1 MNVDAKS
8 GLLSVCESVCE
19 RRKREGKAMKPTRCT
34 CDLPLCAGVN
44 VLNTESREIKQRE
57 CHQYLHPVTIQVC
70 RLSLRSLNSVTEEI
84 HASPCEIVMHVA
96 RIQGPLQPRVFH

>member
-44 VLNTESREIKQRE
+44 VLNTESREIKQRKWPSVLTSGNYSSLQAFIE
-57 CHQYLHPVTIQVC
+57 VTQ
-70 RLSLRSLNSVTEEI
+70 LSN
-84 HASPCEIVMHVA
+84 
-96 RIQGPLQPRVFH
+96 